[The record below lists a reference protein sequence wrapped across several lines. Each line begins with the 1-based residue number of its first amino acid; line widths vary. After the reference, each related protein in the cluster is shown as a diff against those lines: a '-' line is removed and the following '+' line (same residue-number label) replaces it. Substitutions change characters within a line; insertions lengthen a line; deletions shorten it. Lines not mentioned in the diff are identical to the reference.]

1 MDDGSFWSSSIF
13 FFPNQDFAMPDTSP
27 SMPLIELRQVY
38 KSFGAAHALR
48 GVSFVLYPG
57 EVVALLGDN
66 GAGKSTLV
74 KIISGVHQADSG
86 TMSIKGKQV
95 DIRSYS
101 VNAARRHGV
110 ETVHQDRSLGEKQP
124 LWRNVFMGRHLTN
137 FLGFIDVRRE
147 KQETADI
154 LMQRLGLRGVG
165 VVPDSAVSVLSGG
178 ERQGLAIGRAM
189 HFAAEA
195 VILDEP
201 TTALSLAEVGKVL
214 TFIGQLKKAGKGC
227 VLISHNLAHAYSAAD
242 RFFLLDRGECVGEYT
257 KSELS
262 QDELMRAML
271 QAVSNGGIQPL
282 PSIGTSE

>member
-1 MDDGSFWSSSIF
+1 MSDKSAI
-13 FFPNQDFAMPDTSP
+13 A
-27 SMPLIELRQVY
+27 PLLELRNIH
-38 KSFGAAHALR
+38 KSFGTAHALR
-48 GVSFVLYPG
+48 DVSFCLYPG

-86 TMSIKGKQV
+86 SMRINGKDV
-95 DIRSYS
+95 DIRTFS
-101 VNAARRHGV
+101 VKAARMHGV
-110 ETVHQDRSLGEKQP
+110 ETVHQDRSLSEKQP

-147 KQETADI
+147 KLETSDI
-154 LMQRLGLRGVG
+154 LKERLGLRGVG
-165 VVPDSAVSVLSGG
+165 VLPDSTVSVLSGG

-189 HFAAEA
+189 HFEAEA

-242 RFFLLDRGECVGEYT
+242 RFYLLDRGECVGEYS
-257 KSELS
+257 KSEMG

-271 QAVSNGGIQPL
+271 HAVSDGGSL
-282 PSIGTSE
+282 PFTSMGTPK

>member
-1 MDDGSFWSSSIF
+1 MVAT
-13 FFPNQDFAMPDTSP
+13 FPAR
-27 SMPLIELRQVY
+27 PLLELREIH

-48 GVSFVLYPG
+48 GISFVLYPG

-86 TMSIKGKQV
+86 SMLIKGRQV

-101 VNAARRHGV
+101 VKAARRYGV

-147 KQETADI
+147 RQETAEI
-154 LMQRLGLRGVG
+154 LTQRLGLRGIG
-165 VVPDSAVSVLSGG
+165 VAPDSAVSVLSGG

-242 RFFLLDRGECVGEYT
+242 RFFLLDRGECVGEYS

-271 QAVSNGGIQPL
+271 QAVANGGSPPL
-282 PSIGTSE
+282 PTIGTSE